1 MRDTW
6 RPKDPIVRLA
16 EIPGAPWRLDA
27 EHRRGHGPAK
37 SSAAAR
43 RRVGRRA
50 GDAGRRRVAE
60 SLSTRLRRDAAALRG
75 AARRQSRRAADGGDV
90 HRRSRSAPPLDFE
103 MARDERVMVLGEDV
117 GGSGGVFRATDGLQ
131 ARFGKDRVVDAP
143 LVGERDHRI
152 GGRPGDRRHGAHRRN
167 PILGFTHNA
176 FNQIVEQLARLRYR
190 SWGTMSAPVVIRAPF
205 GGGVRAPEMHSDALR
220 GAFRARTRPQD
231 RCAVDPADARG
242 LLMASIRDPDP
253 VLFLEPLRG
262 YRLIRGEV
270 PRATSRSRSAGAHIA
285 REGKDV
291 TVIAWS
297 AAVEV
302 AKQAADEAAA
312 AGIAV
317 EVIDLRTLVPL
328 DEDTL
333 RASVRKTGRCV
344 ILQEASQT
352 GGFAAEII
360 ATIQEH
366 SRTRSS
372 RSRRQSHASAG
383 PTRLTRSRCSKKAIS
398 LTATACWPPSDAYR
412 RKLIH
417 GCRRVSPA
425 RHR

>member
-1 MRDTW
+1 M
-6 RPKDPIVRLA
+6 
-16 EIPGAPWRLDA
+16 E
-27 EHRRGHGPAK
+27 
-37 SSAAAR
+37 
-43 RRVGRRA
+43 
-50 GDAGRRRVAE
+50 
-60 SLSTRLRRDAAALRG
+60 
-75 AARRQSRRAADGGDV
+75 
-90 HRRSRSAPPLDFE
+90 FE

-131 ARFGKDRVVDAP
+131 ARFGKGRVVDAP
-143 LVGERDHRI
+143 LSESGIIGSAVGLAI
-152 GGRPGDRRHGAHRRN
+152 AGMV
-167 PILGFTHNA
+167 PIAEIQFVGFTHNA

-205 GGGVRAPEMHSDALR
+205 GGGVRAPEMHSDAFEAHFAHAPGLKIV
-220 GAFRARTRPQD
+220 APSN
-231 RCAVDPADARG
+231 PADARG

-270 PRATSRSRSAGAHIA
+270 PDGDVTVPLGKAHVA
-285 REGKDV
+285 REGSDV

-297 AAVEV
+297 AAVEI
-302 AKQAADEAAA
+302 ARQAADEAKA

-328 DEDTL
+328 DEDTV

-344 ILQEASQT
+344 VLQEASQT

-366 SRTRSS
+366 PETFFSLKAPIARVCGPDTPYPVQMLEEGYLINKNRVLAAVTRSVES
-372 RSRRQSHASAG
+372 
-383 PTRLTRSRCSKKAIS
+383 
-398 LTATACWPPSDAYR
+398 
-412 RKLIH
+412 
-417 GCRRVSPA
+417 
-425 RHR
+425 